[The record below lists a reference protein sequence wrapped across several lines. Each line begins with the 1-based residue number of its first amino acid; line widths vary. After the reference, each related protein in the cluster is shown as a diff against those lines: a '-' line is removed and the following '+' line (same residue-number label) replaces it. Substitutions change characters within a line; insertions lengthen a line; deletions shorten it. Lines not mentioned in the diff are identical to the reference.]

1 MAETLTPSEKARA
14 TREAKRAAAEAERTA
29 KLAQEA
35 KRVLEE
41 RKALAQVES
50 GQDCLRMSF
59 ENPSDRLLHSLGTLL
74 RDAEN
79 ARERYEREL
88 ERLEGRLADRRRDLE
103 TGMLDSTS
111 AVHCGAA
118 DLDFAY
124 GRFYAAR
131 RAAAVALDAAG
142 FYCPALES
150 RYIRDEMA
158 LSRSL
163 EVVFRPGQDAL
174 DDPSGW
180 IVRLADGSVPEAIA
194 VNGNPDGW
202 FPTEEAAWLA
212 VRSLLRLGSA
222 F

>member
-1 MAETLTPSEKARA
+1 MAETLTPAEKART

-29 KLAQEA
+29 KLAQDA
-35 KRVLEE
+35 KRTLEE
-41 RKALAQVES
+41 RKALTQIES
-50 GQDCLRMSF
+50 ANDFLRMAF
-59 ENPSDRLLHSLGTLL
+59 ESPSDRLSALHILL

-88 ERLEGRLADRRRDLE
+88 MLLEGRLADRRRDLE

-111 AVHCGAA
+111 VLHCGAA

-124 GRFYAAR
+124 GRFFAAR
-131 RAAAVALDAAG
+131 RAAAVALIAAG

-163 EVVFRPGQDAL
+163 EVVYGPEGR
-174 DDPSGW
+174 GW
-180 IVRLADGSVPEAIA
+180 LIRLADGSIPEAIA
-194 VNGNPDGW
+194 KNGNPDAF

-222 F
+222 LGSSL